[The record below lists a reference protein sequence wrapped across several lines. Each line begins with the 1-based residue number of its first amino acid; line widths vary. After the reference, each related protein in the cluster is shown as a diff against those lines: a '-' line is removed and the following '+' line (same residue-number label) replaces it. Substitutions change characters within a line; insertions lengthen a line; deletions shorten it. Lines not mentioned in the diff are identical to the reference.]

1 MLENL
6 SISDFAIIDH
16 LEIDFS
22 NGMTVLTGE
31 TGAGKSIIIDAVGL
45 LAGGR
50 GSQNFIRTGSNKLLI
65 QGLFVFPEDGLTYK
79 VLDDM
84 GIDHSD
90 NSVILQREIYR
101 NGRNICRVNG
111 MLVNT
116 TMLKK
121 IGETIVD
128 IHGQNEHQELMQPER
143 HVHLLDEFGHKQIGD
158 TLTKYQETFDHY
170 QQLKASIKEKRGNEK
185 EWSQRLDMLE
195 FQENEISNAH
205 LEVGEEE
212 ELVSQRDHL
221 LNYQKIVDALNMSF
235 SAING
240 DETFNPLDVIGEAKN
255 SMESIEEVDPQ
266 FREISDNIKN
276 AFYLLQDASDNI
288 SDQMD
293 LQEFDQGRL
302 EEIEE
307 RLNVIYGLKRK
318 YGDSIEQILKHYDN
332 VVKEL
337 STMQADQTTGE
348 DLNEQYE
355 STVNKLSDLADELNT
370 ERHAVATKLEE
381 SVHDQLS
388 DLYMAKTEF
397 KVNFEKLPIGEFHRY
412 GTERVEFYMRT
423 NPGEA
428 MLPLSKIASGG
439 ELSRIMLA
447 LKTLFT
453 NMQGVTSIIFDEVD
467 TGVSGRV
474 AQAIAEKI
482 SKIAQKSQVLC
493 ITHLPQVA
501 AMSDHHYFIEKKI
514 DKNRTKTSIIKLSVQ
529 KRVDELARM
538 LSGTTVTD
546 LTLQHANE
554 LLKLADETKK

>member
-65 QGLFVFPEDGLTYK
+65 QGLFVLPEDGLTYK

-101 NGRNICRVNG
+101 NGRNVCRVNG

-170 QQLKASIKEKRGNEK
+170 QQLKASINEKRGNEK

-195 FQENEISNAH
+195 FQENEISNAN
-205 LEVGEEE
+205 LDVGEEE

-221 LNYQKIVDALNMSF
+221 LNYQKIVDALNISF

-240 DETFNPLDVIGEAKN
+240 DETFNTLDVIGEAKN
-255 SMESIEEVDPQ
+255 SMESIEEVDSQ

-307 RLNVIYGLKRK
+307 RLNVVYGLKRK

-337 STMQADQTTGE
+337 STMQADKNTGE
-348 DLNEQYE
+348 DLNEKYE
-355 STVNKLSDLADELNT
+355 STVSKLSDLADELNT
-370 ERHAVATKLEE
+370 GRHALATKLEE
-381 SVHDQLS
+381 AVHEQLS

-482 SKIAQKSQVLC
+482 SKIAQISQVLC

-514 DKNRTKTSIIKLSVQ
+514 DNNRTKTSIIKLSIQ

>member
-158 TLTKYQETFDHY
+158 TLAKYQETFDHY

-195 FQENEISNAH
+195 FQENEINNAH

-318 YGDSIEQILKHYDN
+318 YGDSIEQILNHYDN

-355 STVNKLSDLADELNT
+355 SIVNKLSDLADELNT
-370 ERHAVATKLEE
+370 KRHAVATKLEE

-428 MLPLSKIASGG
+428 MLPLSRIASGG

>member
-1 MLENL
+1 MLEHL
-6 SISDFAIIDH
+6 SIHDFAIIDH

-65 QGLFVFPEDGLTYK
+65 QGLFVFPEDGLTYQ

-84 GIDHSD
+84 GIEHSD

-111 MLVNT
+111 MIVNT
-116 TMLKK
+116 AMLKK
-121 IGETIVD
+121 VGETIVD
-128 IHGQNEHQELMQPER
+128 IHGQNEHQELMQPEK
-143 HVHLLDEFGHKQIGD
+143 HVYLLDEFGKKEIKD
-158 TLTKYQETFDHY
+158 LLTQYQETFDHY
-170 QQLKASIKEKRGNEK
+170 QTLKASINEKRSNEK

-195 FQENEISNAH
+195 FQENEISNAN
-205 LEVGEEE
+205 LQIGEEE

-221 LNYQKIVDALNMSF
+221 LNYQKIVDALNLSF

-240 DETFNPLDVIGEAKN
+240 DDNINPLDIIGEAKN

-288 SDQMD
+288 SDQLD
-293 LQEFDQGRL
+293 LQEFDQGKL

-307 RLNVIYGLKRK
+307 RLNTIYVLKRK
-318 YGDSIEQILKHYDN
+318 YGDSIEQVLNHYQN

-337 STMQADQTTGE
+337 STMQADQSTGE
-348 DLNEQYE
+348 NLNEQYE
-355 STVNKLSDLADELNT
+355 STLNQLTTLADELNVK
-370 ERHAVATKLEE
+370 RHKVATKLEK

-397 KVNFEKLPIGEFHRY
+397 KVNFEKLPIGEFHSY
-412 GTERVEFYMRT
+412 GNERVEFYMRT

-428 MLPLSKIASGG
+428 MLPLAKIASGG

-453 NMQGVTSIIFDEVD
+453 SVQGVTSIIFDEVD

-514 DKNRTKTSIIKLSVQ
+514 EKDRTMTSIVKLSVQ
-529 KRVDELARM
+529 KRVQELARM

>member
-6 SISDFAIIDH
+6 SITNFAIIDH

-22 NGMTVLTGE
+22 DGMTVLTGE

-50 GSQNFIRTGSNKLLI
+50 GSQSFIRTGSNKLLI
-65 QGLFVFPEDGLTYK
+65 QGLFVFPQDGLTYR
-79 VLDDM
+79 VLDDL

-90 NSVILQREIYR
+90 GSVILQREIYR

-116 TMLKK
+116 AMLKK

-143 HVHLLDEFGHKQIGD
+143 HVSLLDEFGDKELDGILENYHNCFD
-158 TLTKYQETFDHY
+158 RYQK
-170 QQLKASIKEKRGNEK
+170 LKASIKEKRGNEK
-185 EWSQRLDMLE
+185 EWSQRLDMLQ
-195 FQENEISNAH
+195 FQENEIKNAH

-212 ELVSQRDHL
+212 KLVSERDHL
-221 LNYQKIVDALNMSF
+221 LNYQKIVDSLKLSF
-235 SAING
+235 EAING
-240 DETFNPLDVIGEAKN
+240 DENFNPLDMIGEAKGA
-255 SMESIEEVDPQ
+255 MESIEEVDSQ
-266 FREISDNIKN
+266 FNEISDNIKN

-302 EEIEE
+302 EEIEA

-318 YGDSIEQILKHYDN
+318 YGDSIEQVLRHYED
-332 VVKEL
+332 VVNEL
-337 STMQADQTTGE
+337 STMQADKNTGE
-348 DLNEQYE
+348 NLNEQYE
-355 STVNKLSDLADELNT
+355 STVNQLNELADKLNAKRHKVAVEL
-370 ERHAVATKLEE
+370 EK
-381 SVHDQLS
+381 SVHSQLS
-388 DLYMAKTEF
+388 DLYMGKTEF
-397 KVNFEKLPIGEFHRY
+397 KVHFEKLPIGEFNRY
-412 GTERVEFYMRT
+412 GSERVEFYMKT
-423 NPGEA
+423 NPGEG

-447 LKTLFT
+447 LKTIFT
-453 NMQGVTSIIFDEVD
+453 NVQGVTSIIFDEVD

-482 SKIAQKSQVLC
+482 SNIAKMSQVLC

-501 AMSDHHYFIEKKI
+501 AMSDHHYFIEKKVE
-514 DKNRTKTSIIKLSVQ
+514 KERTKTGIVKLTVQ
-529 KRVDELARM
+529 QRVKELARM
-538 LSGTTVTD
+538 LSGSTVTD

-554 LLKLADETKK
+554 LLRLADETKK